1 MRKIRLSHD
10 YDADAARLWAL
21 VTDLDAL
28 AEVNRPLVVMP
39 GMTSGRLRSGQQIE
53 VRVSPF
59 GVLPPQPYEIEVI
72 DCDDRARRFHV
83 LVSGAGVRRWEHWLQ
98 VWPTTGGSRAHETVA
113 IDAGALTPLF
123 ALWARHL
130 YKSRHSARQRLL
142 RHSRQE
148 GSS

>member
-28 AEVNRPLVVMP
+28 AEVNRPRIVMQGLPP
-39 GMTSGRLRSGQQIE
+39 GRIREGQRIE
-53 VRVSPF
+53 VTVSLF
-59 GVLPPQPYEIEVI
+59 GRLPPQPYAMDVIE
-72 DCDDRARRFHV
+72 CDDRARRFHS
-83 LVSGAGVRRWEHWLQ
+83 LESGAGVRHWEHWLQ
-98 VWPTTGGSRAHETVA
+98 VWPTTGGCRVHETIA
-113 IDAGALTPLF
+113 IDAGAFTPLF